1 MTDVE
6 SMYYQVMVPNNQ
18 QSFLK
23 FLWWSNGN
31 LLEEPQD
38 FVMCAHVF
46 GGTSSA
52 SYSNH
57 ALGGTAVENESIFG
71 KEASEALQ
79 KNFYVD
85 DLLKSSK
92 DVEFA
97 EESVKDV
104 MNTCKAD
111 GFYLTKFISNS
122 KKLLSTIPEIHR
134 RIGVKN
140 QYISGQLPNDKALGI
155 CWEIGE
161 DAFTFK
167 IKLDE
172 RALTKKVML

>member
-1 MTDVE
+1 MADVE

-71 KEASEALQ
+71 KEVQ
-79 KNFYVD
+79 KP
-85 DLLKSSK
+85 SK
-92 DVEFA
+92 
-97 EESVKDV
+97 
-104 MNTCKAD
+104 
-111 GFYLTKFISNS
+111 
-122 KKLLSTIPEIHR
+122 
-134 RIGVKN
+134 RI
-140 QYISGQLPNDKALGI
+140 
-155 CWEIGE
+155 
-161 DAFTFK
+161 F
-167 IKLDE
+167 
-172 RALTKKVML
+172 M